1 MWSRA
6 LLTSIPTSLE
16 LLHEANVDSAVDEI
30 KILIEGGFAEWFSY
44 GRDDKCIGECKV
56 EPYGSYATGPHC
68 VPSDLFQEAVVHW
81 RNRGGSGTS
90 GKDDSNL
97 GDDVFDVDLVVC
109 LDDLAY
115 GGVFS
120 GKESYTT
127 VASSLVERLA
137 DFLRRY

>member
-44 GRDDKCIGECKV
+44 GRDDMCKEECKV
-56 EPYGSYATGPHC
+56 EPYGFYTTGHHW
-68 VPSDLFQEAVVHW
+68 VHW
-81 RNRGGSGTS
+81 CNVGGSGTS
-90 GKDDSNL
+90 GKYDSKL
-97 GDDVFDVDLVVC
+97 GDVVFDVDLVVC